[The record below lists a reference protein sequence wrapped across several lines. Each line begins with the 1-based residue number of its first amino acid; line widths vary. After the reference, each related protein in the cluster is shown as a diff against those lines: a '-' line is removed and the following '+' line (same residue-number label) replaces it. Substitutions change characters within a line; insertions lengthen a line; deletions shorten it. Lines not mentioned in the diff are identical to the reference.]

1 MNHGI
6 SILFRAIPLA
16 MAAFCFGYGAYVF
29 AAGSDPSRLIAGPVV
44 FFLGSICVAL
54 YCTAAT
60 IIRQIIGTYSAAA
73 KYLFPA
79 VGYAFAA
86 MTVICGIFIITSNM
100 TGAYVTGHVVC
111 GLGLITACVSTA
123 ATSSTR
129 FSLIPKNSGD
139 SSFSINPAGFSR
151 GQSSLLIFIVSAV
164 AAGAW
169 LWCILLFS
177 IGTLP
182 AHIVAGSVMF
192 GIACV
197 CTSLIALVASIARQ
211 ARGSYTMGERRRWMS
226 LVLCMGGLAF
236 VLGLI
241 LIFTF
246 RGESINF
253 VGFVLI
259 GLALICWSISSK
271 VILLAKIWHADFP
284 LANRIP
290 IIPVLHGAGVPFPR
304 RVPLRSGAV
313 RNQILRSGA
322 RTDGI
327 RRHLLHALLHRLD
340 SRKRREQEIT
350 APPDNI
356 IFRHTKAFRPL
367 WPKGFFTY
375 GGGRRCGRYKAT
387 RREPPPERGR
397 LRTTGGKANNNAADW
412 QPRNNGR

>member
-29 AAGSDPSRLIAGPVV
+29 AAGSDLSRLTAGPVV

-79 VGYAFAA
+79 IGYTFAIV
-86 MTVICGIFIITSNM
+86 TVICGIFIILSHM
-100 TGAYVTGHVVC
+100 SGSFVTGHVVC

-129 FSLIPKNSGD
+129 FSLIPKNSAD
-139 SSFSINPAGFSR
+139 STFSVNPAGFTH
-151 GQSSLLIFIVSAV
+151 GENTALIFIVSAI

-169 LWCILLFS
+169 LWCILLFVL
-177 IGTLP
+177 GTLP

-211 ARGSYTMGERRRWMS
+211 VRGNYTMKERCSWMA

-246 RGESINF
+246 WGETINF

-290 IIPVLHGAGVPFPR
+290 IIPVITALACLFLAAFLFEAALSEAKFFVPARVLTGFGAICFTLYSIVSI
-304 RVPLRSGAV
+304 LESGA
-313 RNQILRSGA
+313 S
-322 RTDGI
+322 
-327 RRHLLHALLHRLD
+327 
-340 SRKRREQEIT
+340 K
-350 APPDNI
+350 
-356 IFRHTKAFRPL
+356 K
-367 WPKGFFTY
+367 
-375 GGGRRCGRYKAT
+375 
-387 RREPPPERGR
+387 
-397 LRTTGGKANNNAADW
+397 
-412 QPRNNGR
+412 

>member
-16 MAAFCFGYGAYVF
+16 MAAFCFGYGASVF
-29 AAGSDPSRLIAGPVV
+29 AAGSDPSRLTAGPVV

-290 IIPVLHGAGVPFPR
+290 IIPVLTALACLFLAAFLYEAALFETKYFVPARVLTGFGAICFTLYSIVSI
-304 RVPLRSGAV
+304 LESGA
-313 RNQILRSGA
+313 N
-322 RTDGI
+322 
-327 RRHLLHALLHRLD
+327 
-340 SRKRREQEIT
+340 K
-350 APPDNI
+350 
-356 IFRHTKAFRPL
+356 K
-367 WPKGFFTY
+367 
-375 GGGRRCGRYKAT
+375 
-387 RREPPPERGR
+387 
-397 LRTTGGKANNNAADW
+397 
-412 QPRNNGR
+412 

>member
-1 MNHGI
+1 MNYGI

-16 MAAFCFGYGAYVF
+16 MAAFCFAYGAYVF
-29 AAGSDPSRLIAGPVV
+29 AAGDDPSRLTAGPVL

-60 IIRQIIGTYSAAA
+60 IIRQIIGTYTAAA

-79 VGYAFAA
+79 IGYAVAA
-86 MTVICGIFIITSNM
+86 MTVICGLFIIQSHM
-100 TGAYVTGHVVC
+100 TGAFVTGHVVC

-139 SSFSINPAGFSR
+139 STFSVNPAGFTR
-151 GQSSLLIFIVSAV
+151 GQSSLLIFIVSAI

-169 LWCILLFS
+169 VWCILLFAL
-177 IGTLP
+177 GTLP

-211 ARGSYTMGERRRWMS
+211 ARGSYTMEERRRWMG
-226 LVLCMGGLAF
+226 LVLAMGGLAF

-241 LIFTF
+241 LLFTL
-246 RGESINF
+246 RGEAISF

-271 VILLAKIWHADFP
+271 VILLASRFP
-284 LANRIP
+284 AGQP
-290 IIPVLHGAGVPFPR
+290 HPDHPGAYGAGLPLPR
-304 RVPLRSGAV
+304 SIPLRGGAL
-313 RNQILRSGA
+313 RTQIFRP
-322 RTDGI
+322 RTRPDGL
-327 RRHLLHALLHRLD
+327 RRHLFHALLHRLD
-340 SRKRREQEIT
+340 PRKRREQEI
-350 APPDNI
+350 APLQGHKKSHLP
-356 IFRHTKAFRPL
+356 RVAFLIAFIVTWVR
-367 WPKGFFTY
+367 T
-375 GGGRRCGRYKAT
+375 GGR
-387 RREPPPERGR
+387 PP
-397 LRTTGGKANNNAADW
+397 
-412 QPRNNGR
+412 

>member
-16 MAAFCFGYGAYVF
+16 MAAFCFGFGAYIF
-29 AAGSDPSRLIAGPVV
+29 AAGSDPSRLTAGPVV
-44 FFLGSICVAL
+44 FFLGSICIAL

-60 IIRQIIGTYSAAA
+60 IIRQIIGTYTPAA

-79 VGYAFAA
+79 IGYTFAII
-86 MTVICGIFIITSNM
+86 TVICGVFIISSHM
-100 TGAYVTGHVVC
+100 TGSFVTGHVVC

-129 FSLIPKNSGD
+129 FSLIPKNSAD
-139 SSFSINPAGFSR
+139 STFSINAAGFTH
-151 GQSSLLIFIVSAV
+151 GENALLIFIVSAI
-164 AAGAW
+164 AAGSW
-169 LWCILLFS
+169 VWCILLYTL
-177 IGTLP
+177 GTLP

-211 ARGSYTMGERRRWMS
+211 VRGNYTMKERRSWMG

-241 LIFTF
+241 LIFTL
-246 RGESINF
+246 RGETINF

-290 IIPVLHGAGVPFPR
+290 IIPVLTALACLFLAAFLFEAALFEAKFFVPARVLTGFGAICFTLYSIVSI
-304 RVPLRSGAV
+304 LESGA
-313 RNQILRSGA
+313 S
-322 RTDGI
+322 
-327 RRHLLHALLHRLD
+327 
-340 SRKRREQEIT
+340 K
-350 APPDNI
+350 
-356 IFRHTKAFRPL
+356 K
-367 WPKGFFTY
+367 
-375 GGGRRCGRYKAT
+375 
-387 RREPPPERGR
+387 
-397 LRTTGGKANNNAADW
+397 
-412 QPRNNGR
+412 